1 VLDLIRGLINEICAV
16 ASMEGVVID
25 SDEAY
30 RYVVTLAQ
38 EAPEHRTSFLMD
50 LLLLRKT
57 EIDSLNGAIVAKA
70 MTHDLDVPYNKAIV
84 SIVKTLENTYET
96 RIRMR

>member
-1 VLDLIRGLINEICAV
+1 LIRGLIDEICAV
-16 ASMEGVVID
+16 ALREGVVID

-30 RYVVTLAQ
+30 RYVVKLAQ

-50 LLLLRKT
+50 LLLSRKT

-70 MTHDLDVPYNKAIV
+70 TMYNLDVPYNRAIV

-96 RIRMR
+96 RIRIH